1 MRRYFKIR
9 AATAADIPALQKLIE
24 RSGIGLSAG
33 FYTPEQAH
41 AVTREVFGVDT
52 QLIRDGTYFAIEDEA
67 RIVACGGWSKR
78 STPYGGDKHKAA
90 PDRLLDPAT
99 EPAKIRA
106 FFVDPGMERRGL
118 GSMLM
123 QHCTEHALS
132 AGFTSLELTATMP
145 GVPLYM
151 AHGFVPVHGLSLS
164 LAEGQVVVPLTLM
177 RKAIAKKPMADPF
190 PA

>member
-1 MRRYFKIR
+1 MRTHFTIR
-9 AATAADIPALQKLIE
+9 TATAPDIPALQALIE
-24 RSGIGLSAG
+24 RSGVKLSAG

-52 QLIRDGTYFAIEDEA
+52 QLIRDGTYFAIEDDT
-67 RIVACGGWSKR
+67 RIVACGGWSRR
-78 STPYGGDKHKAA
+78 STPYGGDKHKAE

-99 EPAKIRA
+99 ESAKIRA

-123 QHCTEHALS
+123 RHCTEQALA

-145 GVPLYM
+145 GVPLYT
-151 AHGFVPVHGLSLS
+151 AHGFVPVRDLSLS
-164 LAEGQVVVPLTLM
+164 LGGGQVMVPLTLM
-177 RKAIAKKPMADPF
+177 RKAIG
-190 PA
+190 

>member
-1 MRRYFKIR
+1 MRTSINIR
-9 AATAADIPALQKLIE
+9 PATPADIPALQQLIE

-33 FYTPEQAH
+33 FYTPEQAQ
-41 AVTREVFGVDT
+41 AITREVFGVDT
-52 QLIRDGTYFAIEDEA
+52 QLIRDGTYFAIEDDA

-118 GSMLM
+118 GSLLM
-123 QHCTEHALS
+123 RHCTEHALA

-145 GVPLYM
+145 GVPLYR
-151 AHGFVPVHGLSLS
+151 AHGFVPVHDLTLSLGG
-164 LAEGQVVVPLTLM
+164 GQVAVPLTLM
-177 RKAIAKKPMADPF
+177 RKTIG
-190 PA
+190 

>member
-1 MRRYFKIR
+1 MRTSFTIR
-9 AATAADIPALQKLIE
+9 AATPADIPVLQKLIE

-33 FYTPEQAH
+33 FYTAEQAH

-52 QLIRDGTYFAIEDEA
+52 QLIRDGTYFAIEDDT

-78 STPYGGDKHKAA
+78 STPYGGDQHKAA

-118 GSMLM
+118 GSLLM
-123 QHCTEHALS
+123 RHCTGHALA

-145 GVPLYM
+145 GVPLYK
-151 AHGFVPVHGLSLS
+151 AHGFVPVHDLSLS
-164 LAEGQVVVPLTLM
+164 LGGGRVAVPLTLM
-177 RKAIAKKPMADPF
+177 RKAIG
-190 PA
+190 

>member
-1 MRRYFKIR
+1 MQTDFTIR
-9 AATAADIPALQKLIE
+9 AATTADLPVLHTLIA

-33 FYTPEQAH
+33 FYTPAQAQ

-52 QLIRDGTYFAIEDEA
+52 QLIHDGTYFAIEDGT

-78 STPYGGDKHKAA
+78 STPYGGDQHKSA

-106 FFVDPGMERRGL
+106 FFVDPGMARLGL

-123 QHCTEHALS
+123 RHCTAHALA
-132 AGFTSLELTATMP
+132 AGFTALELTATMP
-145 GVPLYM
+145 GVPLYA
-151 AHGFVPVHGLSLS
+151 AHGFVPVHGLRLS
-164 LAEGQVVVPLTLM
+164 LAGGQVAVPLTLM
-177 RKAIAKKPMADPF
+177 RKAIG
-190 PA
+190 

>member
-1 MRRYFKIR
+1 MRTPFKIR
-9 AATAADIPALQKLIE
+9 AASAADIPELQKLIE

-41 AVTREVFGVDT
+41 AVTREVFGVDS
-52 QLIRDGTYFAIEDEA
+52 QLIRDGTYFAIEDDG

-78 STPYGGDKHKAA
+78 STPYGGDKHKAE
-90 PDRLLDPAT
+90 PDRLLDPTT

-106 FFVDPGMERRGL
+106 FFVDPGMARMGL

-123 QHCTEHALS
+123 RHCTGHALA

-145 GVPLYM
+145 GVPLYT
-151 AHGFVPVHGLSLS
+151 AHGFVPVRDMSLS
-164 LAEGQVVVPLTLM
+164 LTGGKVMVPVTLM
-177 RKAIAKKPMADPF
+177 RKAIG
-190 PA
+190 